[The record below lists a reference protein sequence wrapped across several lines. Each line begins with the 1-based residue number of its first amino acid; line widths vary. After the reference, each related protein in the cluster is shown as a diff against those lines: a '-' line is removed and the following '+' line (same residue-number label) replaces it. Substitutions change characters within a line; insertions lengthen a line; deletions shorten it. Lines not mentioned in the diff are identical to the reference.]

1 MEPLPDLHTADLDP
15 ATFAALFDDLER
27 DAEVLDVLVKG
38 APTTHASEVPV
49 TLREAQA
56 MLAAGVVRGVQVRY
70 RWEGA
75 EWRDTL
81 LRLPT
86 TIRVVRMRMPDASMD
101 TPIC

>member
-1 MEPLPDLHTADLDP
+1 MEPLPDLHTSDLDA

-27 DAEVLDVLVKG
+27 HAEVLDVLVKG
-38 APTTHASEVPV
+38 DARANASDVPV
-49 TLREAQA
+49 PLREAQA
-56 MLAAGVVRGVQVRY
+56 MLAAGVVRGVQIRY

-86 TIRVVRMRMPDASMD
+86 NIRIVRMRMPGVSKD
-101 TPIC
+101 TGGC

>member
-1 MEPLPDLHTADLDP
+1 MEPLPVLHTADLDP

-27 DAEVLDVLVKG
+27 CAEVLDVLVKG
-38 APTTHASEVPV
+38 DAGRHASDVPV
-49 TLREAQA
+49 ALRDAQS
-56 MLAAGVVRGVQVRY
+56 MLAAGLVRGVQIRY

-86 TIRVVRMRMPDASMD
+86 AIRVVRMKMPTA
-101 TPIC
+101 